1 MNTSTV
7 ILNTATILRAIG
19 RASLA
24 VAWLFAHHQTTTA
37 SDRAPVGPSAEPAV
51 YAEAAPSA
59 NAGARSVDAG
69 AYSVVAPLAARSE
82 CARGSA
88 PVRYID
94 QPPVDA
100 PAAQA
105 VQAEPATPAPRSK
118 CGDLPRAPWNTCV
131 ALHDHEI

>member
-37 SDRAPVGPSAEPAV
+37 SNAPVAAGAEPAAYV
-51 YAEAAPSA
+51 EAAPSDA
-59 NAGARSVDAG
+59 TAYAAVDAG

-88 PVRYID
+88 PVRYIE

-105 VQAEPATPAPRSK
+105 VQAEPRTPTPRSK

>member
-24 VAWLFAHHQTTTA
+24 VAWLFAHHTSTA
-37 SDRAPVGPSAEPAV
+37 GSAKPVEPAAEV
-51 YAEAAPSA
+51 AAYVEAAPY
-59 NAGARSVDAG
+59 VDAAAG
-69 AYSVVAPLAARSE
+69 PVIPPLAARSD
-82 CARGSA
+82 CPRNA
-88 PVRYID
+88 PIRFIET
-94 QPPVDA
+94 PVEV
-100 PAAQA
+100 PAARVEEQHL
-105 VQAEPATPAPRSK
+105 PAPRSK